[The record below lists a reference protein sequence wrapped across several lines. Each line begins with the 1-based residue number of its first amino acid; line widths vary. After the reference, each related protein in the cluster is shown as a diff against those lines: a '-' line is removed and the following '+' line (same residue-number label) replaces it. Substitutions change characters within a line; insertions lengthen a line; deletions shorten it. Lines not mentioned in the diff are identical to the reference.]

1 VEGKAVK
8 QLGLIKE
15 VDRLEDAHWL
25 DPLADAVRSAVV
37 SVVRSPAVRDVL
49 HGVPLGHPLHPT
61 AVQVPIGAWL
71 SAGLLDATG
80 RAPEASRF
88 LVGLGAVS
96 ALPAA
101 VAGATDLS
109 QLRPEQARIGVVH
122 ASANVVALA
131 LYTAS
136 YLQRRRDRH
145 VSGRVL
151 GFLGLAVVSASG
163 FLGGHLSFRKAAG
176 ANHAEGVPSRFPKGW
191 QSIGPLT
198 ALPENE
204 LTGLHVG
211 DQPLVALRRGS
222 TVDVLS
228 NVCAHLS
235 GPLSEGELI
244 GRDTDDPCVKCPWHG
259 SVFSMRTGEV
269 VHGPATAAVPALR
282 SRIVDGAVP
291 GGAVE
296 VLMPGA
302 G

>member
-1 VEGKAVK
+1 MRE
-8 QLGLIKE
+8 LGVIK
-15 VDRLEDAHWL
+15 VIDRLESAHWL
-25 DPLADAVRSAVV
+25 DPLAAALRTAVRFAVRST
-37 SVVRSPAVRDVL
+37 AVRDVL
-49 HGVPLGHPLHPT
+49 HGVPLGHPLHPA

-71 SAGLLDATG
+71 SAGVLDATG

-88 LVGLGAVS
+88 LVALGAVGV
-96 ALPAA
+96 LPAA
-101 VAGATDLS
+101 VAGAVDLS
-109 QLRPEQARIGVVH
+109 QLRPQHSRIGVVH
-122 ASANVVALA
+122 ASANVVALG

-136 YLQRRRDRH
+136 YLQRRRDRQ

-151 GFLGLAVVSASG
+151 GYLGLAVVSASG

-176 ANHAEGVPSRFPKGW
+176 ANHAEGVPSGFPEGW

-198 ALPENE
+198 DLPENE

-211 DQPLVALRRGS
+211 DQPLVALRRGA

-228 NVCAHLS
+228 NVCTHLS

-244 GRDTDDPCVKCPWHG
+244 GGDTDDPCVKCPLHG
-259 SVFSMRTGEV
+259 SVFSLRTGEV
-269 VHGPATAAVPALR
+269 VHGPATAAEPALR
-282 SRIVDGAVP
+282 SRIVDGV
-291 GGAVE
+291 VE

>member
-1 VEGKAVK
+1 MKE
-8 QLGLIKE
+8 LGLIKA
-15 VDRLEDAHWL
+15 VSRLEDAHWL
-25 DPLADAVRSAVV
+25 DPLAEAVRAAVS
-37 SVVRSPAVRDVL
+37 SVIPSPAARDVL
-49 HGVPLGHPLHPT
+49 NGVPFGHPLHPT

-71 SAGLLDATG
+71 SAGVLDATG
-80 RAPEASRF
+80 RAPEASQF
-88 LVGLGAVS
+88 LVGLGALS

-109 QLRPEQARIGVVH
+109 QLRPQQSRIGVVH
-122 ASANVVALA
+122 AGANVVAVV

-136 YLQRRRDRH
+136 YLQRRRDRQL
-145 VSGRVL
+145 SGKLL

-176 ANHAEGVPSRFPKGW
+176 VNHAEGVPPRFPTGW

-211 DQPLVALRRGS
+211 DQPLVALRRGG
-222 TVDVLS
+222 TVNVLS
-228 NVCAHLS
+228 NVCPHLS
-235 GPLSEGELI
+235 GPLSEGELV

-259 SVFSMRTGEV
+259 SVFSMRSGEV
-269 VHGPATAAVPALR
+269 QHGPATAPAPSLT
-282 SRIVDGAVP
+282 SRIVDGV
-291 GGAVE
+291 VE